1 MSHPSRTVNSCKIN
15 RKLRPMKFNPPIS
28 DVEASLEQ
36 TLDNLIQDLR
46 VAKNAK
52 PIDTDRIGRIE
63 SEIFK
68 LIDSY
73 LRMSLKPVMAKTFGP
88 GVYRDGSSVQ
98 FTLMLNELFV
108 KILDR
113 YHVEELRMETARDLR
128 NWCSSVIR
136 HQMLDYVRQKQNRDK
151 LLKDIAPMYDAQ
163 REHFRN
169 RFGEH
174 FDDCLRMID
183 DWSSSEV
190 PDQKLHAKLL
200 ELHYVFG
207 MTWVETC
214 DTMNVSKSTFYRLR
228 DDAITAFKD
237 AFNPNSATE

>member
-1 MSHPSRTVNSCKIN
+1 VKS
-15 RKLRPMKFNPPIS
+15 NPQIS
-28 DVEASLEQ
+28 EDEASLEQ

-52 PIDTDRIGRIE
+52 PIDPDRIGKIE
-63 SEIFK
+63 SEIFTR
-68 LIDSY
+68 IDSY

-98 FTLMLNELFV
+98 FTLMLNDLFV

-136 HQMLDYVRQKQNRDK
+136 HQMLDYVRQKQNQDK
-151 LLKDIAPMYDAQ
+151 LLKDIAPMYEAQ
-163 REHFRN
+163 RNHFRN

-174 FDDCLRMID
+174 FDDLLHRIEE
-183 DWSSSEV
+183 WSSSDD
-190 PDQKLHAKLL
+190 PDQKLYAKLL

-207 MTWVETC
+207 MTWDETC
-214 DTMNVSKSTFYRLR
+214 DTMNISKSTFYRLR
-228 DDAITAFKD
+228 DNAITALND
-237 AFNPNSATE
+237 ALNPNSASE

>member
-1 MSHPSRTVNSCKIN
+1 MSHLSRTMNSCKIN
-15 RKLRPMKFNPPIS
+15 RKLRPVKSNPQIS
-28 DVEASLEQ
+28 EDEASLEQ

-52 PIDTDRIGRIE
+52 PIDPDRIGKIE
-63 SEIFK
+63 SEIFTR
-68 LIDSY
+68 IDSY

-98 FTLMLNELFV
+98 FTLILNDLFV
-108 KILDR
+108 KILKR

-136 HQMLDYVRQKQNRDK
+136 HQMLDYVRQKQNQDK
-151 LLKDIAPMYDAQ
+151 LLKDIAPMYEAQ

-174 FDDCLRMID
+174 FDDLLHRIEE
-183 DWSSSEV
+183 WSSSDD
-190 PDQKLHAKLL
+190 PDQKLYAKQL

-207 MTWVETC
+207 MTWDETC
-214 DTMNVSKSTFYRLR
+214 DTMNISKTTFYRLR
-228 DDAITAFKD
+228 DEAITVLKD